1 MIQQTRIFASR
12 LYTKKPGQRNAK
24 LDNHTSKYILLGYTS
39 TNKNVYYIDDITN
52 ANFCFRTKSGKRNA
66 KLDNHTSNDIF
77 LGYTSTSKNV
87 YYIDDL
93 THQVKMGTHVLFD
106 EAHFTV
112 PASQTLF
119 AVQTLQLLGYSNFNN
134 EFQLGKFISSTK
146 LQITC
151 MNSDV
156 ILPTTSSSASIGL
169 DVFIPRLVF
178 VYHH

>member
-77 LGYTSTSKNV
+77 WGGSSTNKNV
-87 YYIDDL
+87 YYIDNT
-93 THQVKMGTHVLFD
+93 THQVKIDTHVLFD
-106 EAHFTV
+106 EAHFTLL
-112 PASQTLF
+112 ASQTPF
-119 AVQTLQLLGYSNFNN
+119 VAHKLQLLGYSNFNN
-134 EFQLGKFISSTK
+134 EFQLEKFLSSTK
-146 LQITC
+146 LQITL

-156 ILPTTSSSASIGL
+156 ISATK
-169 DVFIPRLVF
+169 
-178 VYHH
+178 